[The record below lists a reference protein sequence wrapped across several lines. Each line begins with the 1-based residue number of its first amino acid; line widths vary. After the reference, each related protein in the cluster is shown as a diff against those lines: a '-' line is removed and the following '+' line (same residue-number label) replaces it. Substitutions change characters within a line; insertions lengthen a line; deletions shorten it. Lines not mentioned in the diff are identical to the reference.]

1 MKKDSTTA
9 MKAKKGMRHRMLTM
23 TALVFSGFMILPGAG
38 NAQKDQKSEEI
49 TVVAPYTPSLSDAEK
64 LNFFPEI
71 KDQDTSKPLISYT
84 LLSKIYNAPLILDP
98 LVAAK
103 IKGEPIAKLYKN
115 YIRAGMGNYT
125 TPYFEFFANSLRSKE
140 YLFGVH
146 AGHLSSSGKI
156 KDFANCTNSNNML
169 EVYGKR
175 FFGEHTLRADA
186 GFNRRGL
193 HFYGFRPGDYPAVS
207 LSKDDIRQRFILLT
221 AGIGLNS
228 TYTDDERVN
237 HELSASYYFLKDDYE
252 ASEHN
257 IKFKA
262 SADKD
267 VSLLS
272 FTEKENIGGSLL
284 VDYFAN
290 KDSLSQRNNAVI
302 EFRPLYSLSFDE
314 YFVEAGINVA
324 IEADTVA
331 EVRFHPL
338 LRAEVKVIEDRL
350 ITYAGI
356 RGSLTKNS
364 FRLLSEANPF
374 ISSTLTL
381 PYSNNKFEQFGGVKG
396 NLFDKMDYDLG
407 FSNASYD
414 NLPFF
419 VSDTSCHFGG
429 GIENQFSVVYDDV
442 RVTSVHASLGY
453 RLREK
458 LQITFAGDFHSYFTK
473 EEKEA
478 WHRPGLELRLMA
490 AYNIQDKILVSG
502 EVFTM
507 NKRYARTFGADKR
520 VVPVELKGF
529 ADLNIG
535 IEYRHTRILSAFL
548 NLNNLAN
555 TRNYRWYNYPGY
567 RFNVMAG
574 IAYSF

>member
-1 MKKDSTTA
+1 MTQLRLTILVL
-9 MKAKKGMRHRMLTM
+9 ML
-23 TALVFSGFMILPGAG
+23 SEFMVLPGAG
-38 NAQKDQKSEEI
+38 HAQVDQKSEEI

-64 LNFFPEI
+64 LNFCPEI
-71 KDQDTSKPLISYT
+71 KDQDTSKPVISYT
-84 LLSKIYNAPLILDP
+84 LLSKTYNAPLTLDA
-98 LVAAK
+98 LAAAK

-115 YIRAGMGNYT
+115 YLRAGFGNYT

-146 AGHLSSSGKI
+146 GGHLSSSGKI
-156 KDFANCTNSNNML
+156 KNYANCTNSNNVL
-169 EVYGKR
+169 ELYGKK
-175 FFGEHTLRADA
+175 FFSEHTLRADA

-193 HFYGFRPGDYPAVS
+193 HFYGYRPDDYPAVS
-207 LSKDDIRQRFILLT
+207 LTKEDLRQRFILLT
-221 AGIGLNS
+221 TRIGLNS
-228 TYTDDERVN
+228 AYTDDDRVN

-252 ASEHN
+252 SSEHN
-257 IKFKA
+257 IGFKA

-290 KDSLSQRNNAVI
+290 KDSLAQRNNAVVA
-302 EFRPLYSLSFDE
+302 FRPLYSLSFDE
-314 YFVEAGINVA
+314 YFIEAGVNMA

-338 LRAEVKVIEDRL
+338 LKAEVKVIEDRL
-350 ITYAGI
+350 VTYAGI

-364 FRLLSEANPF
+364 FRLLSEENPF
-374 ISSTLTL
+374 ISSTVPLL
-381 PYSNNKFEQFGGVKG
+381 YSNNKFEQFGGIKG
-396 NLFDKMDYDLG
+396 KMFQKMDYDLG
-407 FSNASYD
+407 FSNATYD
-414 NLPFF
+414 NFPLF

-429 GIENQFSVVYDDV
+429 GIENQFGVVYDEV
-442 RVTSVHASLGY
+442 RLTSAHASLGF

-458 LQITFAGDFHSYFTK
+458 LQIIFGGDFHSYFMK

-478 WHRPGLELRLMA
+478 WHKPGLELRLIA
-490 AYNIQDKILVSG
+490 AYNIQDKILLRG

-507 NKRYARTFGADKR
+507 NKRYARTFGADNQ
-520 VVPVELKGF
+520 VVPVELDGF
-529 ADLNIG
+529 ADLNLG

-555 TRNYRWYNYPGY
+555 NRYYRWYKYPGY
-567 RFNVMAG
+567 RFSVLAG
-574 IAYSF
+574 VAYSF